1 MFRDFEVIFRNVVLN
16 RKSAFIASCKTYN
29 PLYVYLDFLWQCW
42 NNTNIKWTVTAFENV
57 IWNSPCR
64 VKSTT
69 VWASPPYWCSCKKK
83 EGSDLKVPVMSIL
96 GQSKIMWIF
105 FFFYNVKI
113 HIDFFSFLFLIVC
126 QTEQLTWKP
135 RPECLCWLQ
144 LLFQSKP
151 LP

>member
-29 PLYVYLDFLWQCW
+29 PLYVYLDFLCQCW

-113 HIDFFSFLFLIVC
+113 HIDFFSFLKKKKLFVKLSNS
-126 QTEQLTWKP
+126 
-135 RPECLCWLQ
+135 PENPDPSV
-144 LLFQSKP
+144 FAGYNFAFSI
-151 LP
+151 